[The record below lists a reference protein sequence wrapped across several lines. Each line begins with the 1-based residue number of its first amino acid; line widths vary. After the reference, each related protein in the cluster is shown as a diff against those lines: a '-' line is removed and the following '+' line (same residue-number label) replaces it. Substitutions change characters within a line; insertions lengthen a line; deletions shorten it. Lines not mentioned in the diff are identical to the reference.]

1 MTPTERLKLERFG
14 RALGTLQD
22 KRLKSLPVDETSRQ
36 KFVTAALRETSTRQ
50 RHWGWFRVGGAVMAV
65 ATAIFVLLGNLDW
78 QGKRSKIS
86 IPVLRPDLARVG
98 IKEPSPL
105 VSEHVAEVI
114 PSAAIKV
121 RPREQPLRESVRHEA
136 VVTVTQP
143 KSTEASPLDWYPI
156 ALAGK
161 YKEAF
166 FAAENAG
173 LDRLLAEQDL
183 ERLLL
188 LADTARFAGK
198 TDVAQRVLLSAL
210 ERFSN
215 QPRAEVALF
224 SLGRNELDALNHPE
238 AATRWFTR
246 YLAQYPAGTLTRE
259 VLARLMESQKRAGHW
274 DAARS
279 TARRYLEHYPGG
291 PYAALAHS
299 LLAQ

>member
-14 RALGTLQD
+14 RALGTFQD
-22 KRLKSLPVDETSRQ
+22 QRLESLPIDETSRQ
-36 KFVTAALRETSTRQ
+36 KFVTAALRETSARQ
-50 RHWGWFRVGGAVMAV
+50 RYWAWFGVGGAVLAV
-65 ATAIFVLLGNLDW
+65 ASAVVVLIGGLDSPDK
-78 QGKRSKIS
+78 GARIS
-86 IPVLRPDLARVG
+86 MPVLRPDLARVG

-105 VSEHVAEVI
+105 VSEHVVEVI
-114 PSAAIKV
+114 PPVAVKV
-121 RPREQPLRESVRHEA
+121 RPHEQPLRESVRHE
-136 VVTVTQP
+136 VVATVTQP
-143 KSTEASPLDWYPI
+143 NSIEAPPVDWYPI

-161 YKEAF
+161 YQEAF

-198 TDVAQRVLLSAL
+198 TEVAQRVLLSAI

-224 SLGRNELDALNHPE
+224 NLGRNELDALNHPE

-259 VLARLMESQKRAGHW
+259 VLARLMESQKRAGQL

-279 TARRYLEHYPGG
+279 TARRYLEHFPGG
-291 PYAALAHS
+291 PYAPLAHS